1 MKWLNLLQKCGR
13 FSRDLSD
20 ATQNESLLQNGICF
34 GVAADKTRENAN
46 DHNSEFKIAPFQS
59 FFVLLNTFYLKS
71 AAQYGYIKT
80 RKTC

>member
-1 MKWLNLLQKCGR
+1 MKWLNLLQKCER

-46 DHNSEFKIAPFQS
+46 DHNPEFKIFNHS
-59 FFVLLNTFYLKS
+59 LYF
-71 AAQYGYIKT
+71 
-80 RKTC
+80 